1 MPNMPSSWTTSTL
14 PVWASEVSPITPSP
28 VTTTRNYLDPA
39 NGYQVPLPSISQQ
52 AQTELTRRE
61 NDIARQ
67 EMDEVADANAASA
80 GRVNMAAMASARRR
94 AGGTTFRRRGSGV
107 SANQLVS
114 GLGAANASARA
125 AKRREMARSEVSQG
139 IGWTPQPMTSTLGPV
154 VAQVYY

>member
-1 MPNMPSSWTTSTL
+1 MPLTSSTA
-14 PVWASEVSPITPSP
+14 PPWARVVPITPSP
-28 VTTTRNYLDPA
+28 VTTTTNYFDPA
-39 NGYQVPLPSISQQ
+39 NGWFAQQ

-139 IGWTPQPMTSTLGPV
+139 IGWQPQGMTATLGPTIV
-154 VAQVYY
+154 RYN

>member
-14 PVWASEVSPITPSP
+14 PAWASSPSTPSP

-39 NGYQVPLPSISQQ
+39 DLNVAPQ

-125 AKRREMARSEVSQG
+125 AKRRELAKWEVSQG
-139 IGWTPQPMTSTLGPV
+139 IGWQPQGMTSTLGPV

>member
-14 PVWASEVSPITPSP
+14 PAWAREVSPITLSP
-28 VTTTRNYLDPA
+28 VTTTTNYLDPA
-39 NGYQVPLPSISQQ
+39 NGYVAQQ

-67 EMDEVADANAASA
+67 EMDEVAGANAASA
-80 GRVNMAAMASARRR
+80 SRVNMAAMASARRR

-139 IGWTPQPMTSTLGPV
+139 IGWTPASMTATLGPTIV
-154 VAQVYY
+154 RYN